1 MTPPEAVPSRLRCA
15 APAATVRWLAHTRT
29 NKHTRARARMH
40 THSCKHV
47 HSSSGLLSMLPWLA
61 GRASNRRPA
70 SCTHL
75 QEELAASG
83 ALATLLQLMEP
94 KEDPV
99 LQVGRLVG

>member
-1 MTPPEAVPSRLRCA
+1 
-15 APAATVRWLAHTRT
+15 
-29 NKHTRARARMH
+29 
-40 THSCKHV
+40 
-47 HSSSGLLSMLPWLA
+47 MLPWLA